1 MGEITVNKANR
12 PKGSLVGVPGL
23 GQFENGSKHTVD
35 DNVLKRYKERRNI
48 KGEVV
53 FGKKLSGGGKAASTS
68 NTNTGDEEAS

>member
-1 MGEITVNKANR
+1 MGEITVNKTNR

-23 GQFENGSKHTVD
+23 GQFENGSKHTVN
-35 DNVLKRYKERRNI
+35 DNVLKRYKERRKI

-53 FGKKLSGGGKAASTS
+53 FGKKLGGSKAASS